1 MPNVETVL
9 TEAVPTNGIVIVP
22 VTNLRTTN
30 VKAGT
35 GTATV
40 DGVDQ
45 PKVMFGY
52 NLVQETVTV
61 INHGQDEWPKDAIL
75 VISWEGGA
83 ASGEPGPV
91 GPTGAAGP
99 AGPTGPAGP
108 VGPVGPTGPQG
119 PQGEPGTPAARR

>member
-1 MPNVETVL
+1 MPSVETVL
-9 TEAVPTNGIVIVP
+9 TEAVPTNGIVFVP
-22 VTNLRTTN
+22 VANLRTTN

-35 GTATV
+35 GIATV

-52 NLVQETVTV
+52 NLIQETVSV
-61 INHGQDEWPKDAIL
+61 INHGQDEWPKDATL

-99 AGPTGPAGP
+99 AGPA
-108 VGPVGPTGPQG
+108 GPVGPTGPQG